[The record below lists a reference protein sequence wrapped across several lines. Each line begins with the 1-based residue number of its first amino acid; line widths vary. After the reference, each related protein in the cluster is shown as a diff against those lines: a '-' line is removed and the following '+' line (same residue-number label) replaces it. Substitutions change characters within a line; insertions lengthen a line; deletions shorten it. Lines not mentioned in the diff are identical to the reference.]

1 MAKIESKVTI
11 ARPQEEVFGYFLT
24 LDENVPKTN
33 RDVEWVVKTP
43 DGPTEVGTT
52 LRARGKSLGRIRET
66 TMRFTAIVPNE
77 KIEFEAEVGPM
88 RPNCAFIFDQTHGG
102 TRVTFRGDPNP
113 VGPFKL
119 LSPLFTRIGQQ
130 VWAGRLARAKT
141 ALEARRPSPSAAP
154 PPGGES
160 RVQ

>member
-11 ARPQEEVFGYFLT
+11 ARPPDEVFGYFLT

-33 RDVEWVVKTP
+33 RDIEWVGKTP
-43 DGPTEVGTT
+43 EGPTEVGTT

-77 KIEFEAEVGPM
+77 KIEFEGEVGPM
-88 RPNCAFIFDQTHGG
+88 RPNCVFIFDQTRGG
-102 TRVTFRGDPNP
+102 TLVTFRGDPNP

-119 LSPLFTRIGQQ
+119 LSPLFTRMGQQ
-130 VWAGRLARAKT
+130 VWAKRLARAKT
-141 ALEARRPSPSAAP
+141 ALEAPASSPQRSDT
-154 PPGGES
+154 GGES